1 MPNDNISHI
10 IKTARVGK
18 GLSIR
23 SLSDKLGVR
32 PQDLLE
38 IEAGRGKI
46 TLSLAAELGLSL
58 PKLTLI
64 PAKKKKSR
72 APVMPKKISV
82 GFVLKQYEV
91 GVAGFPA
98 NAYLLFKAG
107 QKPSFAKA
115 SAGKQGRSALL
126 VDSLGVSKSATQVMA
141 KEHLKPV
148 ALLITHG
155 HFDHIAGCDLI
166 RQSYPKIKVFR
177 AAQDIGNEGL
187 LPVSDFLV
195 EVFKTP
201 GHTEDSVSYLVEG
214 KILFTGDT
222 LFAGSVGRPNFDYQL
237 LLKNIREKI
246 LTLPE
251 DTIICPGHGSLTT
264 VGREKKSNPFFL
276 S

>member
-107 QKPSFAKA
+107 QKK
-115 SAGKQGRSALL
+115 GRSALL

-141 KEHLKPV
+141 KDHLKPV